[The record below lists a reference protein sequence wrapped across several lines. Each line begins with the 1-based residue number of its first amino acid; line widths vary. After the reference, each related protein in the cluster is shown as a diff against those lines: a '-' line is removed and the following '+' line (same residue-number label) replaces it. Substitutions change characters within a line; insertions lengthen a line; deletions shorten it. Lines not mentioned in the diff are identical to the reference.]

1 MPAYKISDLVKC
13 DTKAEFR
20 NDVQLSAYDDKD
32 RNLSLVNSYLF
43 TSDAPE
49 GTKSSTQILLSTI
62 QTLLNERQ
70 DNRSVVVATFG
81 HGKSHLALTIANY
94 FGRPANSEP
103 YKAVLQKIINAFSGS
118 SNFKTFQQ
126 FKESRGEFVVVRLRG
141 DVPGN
146 LREQFLTNLENEL
159 GNHEISKNHRLPGW
173 YEKAEKYLIALEGK
187 ELKKANA
194 FLEKFEIDVP
204 MLVQN
209 VKRKQDSAYDKFID
223 LYAHLDEHGF
233 KPNME
238 GELSLAVAVKWA
250 VENFCG
256 DGKLGG
262 VVVLFDE
269 FSLYVQNYA
278 KRTAAG
284 ELQDLLN
291 GIDECRGKAVFIAFA
306 QQDPITA
313 AQNALVGAA
322 PDQKESL
329 LKELTRIPQKF
340 VLHSLMESVI
350 DSYLDQPNDKW
361 QRFLQEPNVSILV
374 AQATNVALDQFKD
387 RYTKLGWTSV
397 QKFEETVTKGCFP
410 LHPITTAM
418 LCNTQFQSSVS
429 ASGTPRNILGFILEQ
444 LDNLQDKQAIVG
456 RQINWVLPIYLVDYF
471 GERLPAER
479 YRAYQQAI
487 ERIVDDE
494 KAAFSAND
502 QKDILKALLL
512 QEVSALKAR
521 DEDQIDLIASM
532 VGVPPSDTKKC
543 LRFLSDSKVIAW
555 NQDGR
560 KSYSLW
566 ASSFNPFKLDQILD
580 RKVKGVEVAQRDLL
594 NLSENYLGAT
604 QVSIPWG
611 HPQDWQAR
619 EYLLTVE
626 HFNAKTLQDLAGYY
640 RYDDK
645 NGLQEG
651 IRSCL
656 IWLVA
661 QNQDDMAFYKQSA
674 QKILDEA
681 FSETEPLPIV
691 LLLPAHENP
700 LLITS
705 IRNKKTLASFT
716 QTEKDECGPDVF
728 RAREAQEETNIQQSI
743 LDLRGGDNYSDI
755 PRFHT
760 QFVVPKPYKARIQ
773 QMGNTSLQRML
784 EAIYAI
790 AYRFAPPEFFQQY
803 QLSARNFRNTVK
815 TVSIDILHSD
825 ASSLGGTIR
834 SNSSANDL
842 VKLLIQKWTIIAS
855 DNRVKSPVQDHV
867 FSAWEKLDN
876 SFPSGESENLVK
888 DVVLSLLNPPFGYD
902 YNTLVLI
909 FCAWFGLN
917 SHNLQVIADG
927 APINIKQVDAWLQV
941 GPREFVNSLL
951 THKVALARR
960 DLAKATKE
968 IKALLAKVK
977 KGGLSQKEAKE
988 SLAKF
993 EDFINTEEI
1002 NPDLASEASNEIK
1015 NIQSSLEV
1023 VYRYEKQAKDT
1034 LGAIG
1039 RERSIQKIVDLLDTL
1054 DIELDG
1060 TLVSVDAPLPAEIR
1074 SKVQKWLEEIV
1085 ETQCKDYEEIED
1097 IADLNLHRRDL
1108 ETLRQDLTRLKLPTL
1123 AERVK
1128 KSIATLADN
1137 AESLR
1142 VRQEEASIQN
1152 ELRMLQISAPLKS
1165 LYDFCE
1171 KWKKQ
1176 TGLSK
1181 ETQKLRDAQI
1191 RAAEQEIDRV
1201 ESDVDDLEKDIERID
1216 SKHALDIL
1224 NKSLL
1229 LLAHRVDGTALSKK
1243 LVKPMDTIE
1252 SLGQFFEELWKVD
1265 NTVIATEEIAQAL
1278 RARLNDV
1285 SRRYSKL
1292 LSDKQKQA
1300 IENSGQSIEKRI
1312 REYEQQASLL
1322 VDEYEKTYAK
1332 GVKIVELR
1340 AQMERPISFLTEK
1353 ERKRL
1358 NTLIVQVDKKL
1369 DEDVILQIEHN
1380 FRKIKDN
1387 KIRQK
1392 CIKRLIEIEKE

>member
-1 MPAYKISDLVKC
+1 
-13 DTKAEFR
+13 
-20 NDVQLSAYDDKD
+20 
-32 RNLSLVNSYLF
+32 
-43 TSDAPE
+43 
-49 GTKSSTQILLSTI
+49 
-62 QTLLNERQ
+62 
-70 DNRSVVVATFG
+70 
-81 HGKSHLALTIANY
+81 
-94 FGRPANSEP
+94 
-103 YKAVLQKIINAFSGS
+103 
-118 SNFKTFQQ
+118 
-126 FKESRGEFVVVRLRG
+126 
-141 DVPGN
+141 
-146 LREQFLTNLENEL
+146 
-159 GNHEISKNHRLPGW
+159 
-173 YEKAEKYLIALEGK
+173 
-187 ELKKANA
+187 
-194 FLEKFEIDVP
+194 
-204 MLVQN
+204 
-209 VKRKQDSAYDKFID
+209 
-223 LYAHLDEHGF
+223 
-233 KPNME
+233 
-238 GELSLAVAVKWA
+238 
-250 VENFCG
+250 
-256 DGKLGG
+256 
-262 VVVLFDE
+262 
-269 FSLYVQNYA
+269 
-278 KRTAAG
+278 
-284 ELQDLLN
+284 
-291 GIDECRGKAVFIAFA
+291 
-306 QQDPITA
+306 
-313 AQNALVGAA
+313 
-322 PDQKESL
+322 
-329 LKELTRIPQKF
+329 
-340 VLHSLMESVI
+340 
-350 DSYLDQPNDKW
+350 
-361 QRFLQEPNVSILV
+361 
-374 AQATNVALDQFKD
+374 
-387 RYTKLGWTSV
+387 
-397 QKFEETVTKGCFP
+397 
-410 LHPITTAM
+410 
-418 LCNTQFQSSVS
+418 
-429 ASGTPRNILGFILEQ
+429 
-444 LDNLQDKQAIVG
+444 
-456 RQINWVLPIYLVDYF
+456 VLPIYLVDYF

-494 KAAFSAND
+494 NAAFSAND